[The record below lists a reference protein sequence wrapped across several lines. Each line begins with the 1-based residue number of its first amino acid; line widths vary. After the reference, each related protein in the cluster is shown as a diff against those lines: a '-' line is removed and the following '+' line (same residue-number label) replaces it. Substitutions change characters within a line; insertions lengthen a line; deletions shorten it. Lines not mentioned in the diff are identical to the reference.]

1 MSIMGIGDWRL
12 GIGPN
17 PHYEIYFHLINK
29 KYNINKVLNKDF
41 YHMNLKEKDKKTKS
55 GTSAL

>member
-1 MSIMGIGDWRL
+1 MGIGDWRL

-41 YHMNLKEKDKKTKS
+41 YHLNLKEKDKKTKS